1 MYLEI
6 TRCETVRQHRTTNW
20 GEPELAAWKTK
31 CQQQAKN
38 DKYYADLFAAIKDMS
53 IEDILLEYDKWGMET
68 GNDILIKRGTR
79 DVPLGEIIDDEI
91 TEAVRAAEVVEDS
104 AEDIV
109 NHIRTKLSK

>member
-20 GEPELAAWKTK
+20 GEPELAAFKAK
-31 CQQQAKN
+31 CQQRAKN
-38 DKYYADLFAAIKDMS
+38 DNYYADLFAAIKDMS
-53 IEDILLEYDKWGMET
+53 MEDILLEYDKWGMET

-79 DVPLGEIIDDEI
+79 NITLGEIIDDEL
-91 TEAVRAAEVVEDS
+91 TAAVKAAEVIEDS
-104 AEDIV
+104 TEDIV